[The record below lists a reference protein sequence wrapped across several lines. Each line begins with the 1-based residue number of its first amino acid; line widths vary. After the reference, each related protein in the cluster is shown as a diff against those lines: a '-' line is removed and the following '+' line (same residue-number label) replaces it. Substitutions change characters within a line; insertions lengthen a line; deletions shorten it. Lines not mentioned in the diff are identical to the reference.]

1 MKLYR
6 TGVVAGLL
14 AGALALAACGSDK
27 TSGNSTPP
35 AAPAGGSSS
44 AGSSSAPATQCASGS
59 LKGEGSTAQ
68 KNVMNDWIQKY
79 QAKCSGTTIAYNAT
93 GSGAGV
99 KQFNGGQVDFGGSDA
114 ALDPAKGEVAAA
126 NKRCGGVA
134 VDLPMVT
141 IPIGVAYNLKGV
153 TDLTLTPDVVA
164 KIFKGQITTW
174 NDPAIKAI
182 NSGVNL
188 PSTKITVFFRSDD
201 SGTTYNFES
210 YLAASAPSIYTAK
223 PGKTWSE
230 KVGQGRKGN
239 DGVQQGIKSVD
250 GGVGY
255 NEWSFVISG
264 GLNSAK
270 IDNGGGAVE
279 MNADTAGK
287 TVSSA
292 TVVGTGDDLSL
303 KLDYAT
309 KVPGAYP
316 IIGVTYELVCE
327 KYTDPKIGGLV
338 KSFFTYAATDGQQGL
353 ADQGYA
359 PLPSQITPKV
369 IAVLAKIS

>member
-1 MKLYR
+1 VKLYR
-6 TGVVAGLL
+6 TGAAAALL
-14 AGALALAACGSDK
+14 AGVLALAACGSDNQND
-27 TSGNSTPP
+27 TTTPP
-35 AAPAGGSSS
+35 GGSTTSGSSS
-44 AGSSSAPATQCASGS
+44 GATFQCASGS
-59 LKGEGSTAQ
+59 LKAEGSTAQ

-99 KQFNGGQVDFGGSDA
+99 KQFTGGQVDFGGSDA
-114 ALDPAKGEVAAA
+114 ALDPNKGEVAAA
-126 NKRCGGVA
+126 DKRCGGTA
-134 VDLPMVT
+134 LDLPMVT
-141 IPIGVAYNLKGV
+141 IPIGVAFNLKGV

-164 KIFKGQITTW
+164 KIFQGKITTW
-174 NDPAIKAI
+174 DDPAIKAL
-182 NSGVNL
+182 NSGANL

-201 SGTTYNFES
+201 SGTTQNFER
-210 YLAASAPSIYTAK
+210 YLAASAPSLYTAK
-223 PGKTWSE
+223 PSKTWSE

-239 DGVQQGIKSVD
+239 DGVQQGVKSVD

-255 NEWSFVISG
+255 LEWSFVVSG

-270 IDNGGGAVE
+270 IDNGGGPVE

-287 TVSSA
+287 AVSTA

-309 KVPGAYP
+309 KVAGAYP
-316 IIGVTYELVCE
+316 ITGVTYEMVCA
-327 KYTDPKIGGLV
+327 KYSDPKIGALV
-338 KSFFTYAATDGQQGL
+338 KSFLTYTATEGQDGL

-359 PLPSQITPKV
+359 PLPPQITPKV
-369 IAVLAKIS
+369 LAAVAKIS

>member
-1 MKLYR
+1 MRRSRLI
-6 TGVVAGLL
+6 GVAALL
-14 AGALALAACGSDK
+14 AAGALALTACGSSNN
-27 TSGNSTPP
+27 SGNNNTT
-35 AAPAGGSSS
+35 PAGGSSTS
-44 AGSSSAPATQCASGS
+44 AGGSSSPAFQCATGS

-79 QAKCSGTTIAYNAT
+79 QAKCSGSTIAYNAT

-99 KQFNGGQVDFGGSDA
+99 KQFTGGQVDFGGSDA
-114 ALDPAKGEVAAA
+114 ALDPKKGEPAAA
-126 NKRCGGVA
+126 EKRCGSPA
-134 VDLPMVT
+134 LDLPMVT
-141 IPIGVAYNLKGV
+141 IPIGVAYNVKGV

-164 KIFKGQITTW
+164 KIFQGKITTW
-174 NDPAIKAI
+174 NDPAIKAL
-182 NSGVNL
+182 NSGANL
-188 PSTKITVFFRSDD
+188 PSTKITVFFRSDE
-201 SGTTYNFES
+201 SGTTQNFER
-210 YLAASAPSIYTAK
+210 YLAASAPTVYTAE
-223 PGKTWSE
+223 PSKTWSE

-255 NEWSFVISG
+255 VEWSFVISG

-287 TVSSA
+287 AVSSA
-292 TVVGTGDDLSL
+292 QVIGTGDDLSL

-316 IIGVTYELVCE
+316 ITGVTYELVCS
-327 KYTDPKIGGLV
+327 KYSDSNIAALV
-338 KSFFTYAATDGQQGL
+338 KSFFTYTSTDGQQGL

-359 PLPSQITPKV
+359 PLPPAIAPKV
-369 IAVLAKIS
+369 QAAVAKIS

>member
-1 MKLYR
+1 MNLYR
-6 TGVVAGLL
+6 TGLVVGLM
-14 AGALALAACGSDK
+14 AGALALAACSSSSNSSGS
-27 TSGNSTPP
+27 STP
-35 AAPAGGSSS
+35 AGNGSAS
-44 AGSSSAPATQCASGS
+44 ASGSTTQCATGS

-99 KQFNGGQVDFGGSDA
+99 KQFTGGQVDFGGSDA
-114 ALDPAKGEVAAA
+114 ALDPSKGEVESA
-126 NKRCGGVA
+126 NKRCGGTA

-141 IPIGVAYNLKGV
+141 IPIGVAFNLKGV
-153 TDLTLTPDVVA
+153 TDLTLTPDLVA
-164 KIFKGQITTW
+164 KIFQGQITTW
-174 NDPAIKAI
+174 DDPAIKAV
-182 NSGVNL
+182 NSGATL
-188 PSTKITVFFRSDD
+188 PSTKITVFFRSDE

-210 YLAASAPSIYTAK
+210 YLAASAPSLYTAK
-223 PGKTWSE
+223 PGKTWSG

-255 NEWSFVISG
+255 NEWSFVVSG
-264 GLNSAK
+264 GLSSAK

-292 TVVGTGDDLSL
+292 KVVGTGDDLSL
-303 KLDYAT
+303 SLDYAT

-327 KYTDPKIGGLV
+327 KYSDPKTAALV
-338 KSFFTYAATDGQQGL
+338 KSFFTYAATEGQNGL
-353 ADQGYA
+353 ADLGYA
-359 PLPSQITPKV
+359 PLPPEITPKV
-369 IAVLAKIS
+369 QAALAKIS